1 MFSTYDEPGNLARP
15 TNPSVP
21 APTLSFD
28 ATQGSPFPGSVQVT
42 APFSGANQ
50 YVDIQKLVN
59 VPAPLD
65 WSGKSLRVRIRVNQ
79 GTFHGIVEPYVDTT
93 GAYVFGGTSMNF
105 APGSGWQEFQV
116 DLTNPMTRDHGYDP
130 AQVVLFGVHLNTG
143 AAGAN
148 STPVVF
154 NIDSFYLSP

>member
-1 MFSTYDEPGNLARP
+1 
-15 TNPSVP
+15 
-21 APTLSFD
+21 
-28 ATQGSPFPGSVQVT
+28 VQVT

-93 GAYVFGGTSMNF
+93 GAYAFGGTSINF

-154 NIDSFYLSP
+154 NIDSFYISP

>member
-1 MFSTYDEPGNLARP
+1 M
-15 TNPSVP
+15 
-21 APTLSFD
+21 
-28 ATQGSPFPGSVQVT
+28 GSVAVRTDRILACQRRRATWEGSAQEGFALPVISLALTSCT
-42 APFSGANQ
+42 AGPDG
-50 YVDIQKLVN
+50 N
-59 VPAPLD
+59 VCFVED
-65 WSGKSLRVRIRVNQ
+65 WSGNSLHVRIRVNQ

-154 NIDSFYLSP
+154 NIDSFYISP